1 MTQNQNEKISAEAQT
16 TTQPPAEADFMGI
29 QQTIKYLAERKENLA
44 RYSDKMSRE
53 LYKIAEAINN
63 LNISRDLVFVDAIPF
78 IINGPE
84 NAEDNTVEKGYLYL
98 NGTLKAKFVKTFGEI
113 EDEYAKTEYW
123 MFQSIPRRERK
134 AIIQS
139 GRLPK
144 FLAYVAEKLA
154 QTEQEYKKVA
164 DVAEK
169 MATFLPTTQ
178 IEA

>member
-1 MTQNQNEKISAEAQT
+1 MTPNQNGKISAEAQIKT
-16 TTQPPAEADFMGI
+16 SAQAEADFSGI
-29 QQTIKYLAERKENLA
+29 QQTLKYLSEREENLA
-44 RYSDKMSRE
+44 RYSDKMSKA

-63 LNISRDLVFVDAIPF
+63 LNISRDLVFVDTEPF
-78 IINGPE
+78 IVNKPE

-113 EDEYAKTEYW
+113 EDEYAKTEW
-123 MFQSIPRRERK
+123 WIFQSIPRRERK

-154 QTEQEYKKVA
+154 QTEQEYKIVA
-164 DVAEK
+164 ETAEK
-169 MATFLPTTQ
+169 MASSVTPQT
-178 IEA
+178 EA